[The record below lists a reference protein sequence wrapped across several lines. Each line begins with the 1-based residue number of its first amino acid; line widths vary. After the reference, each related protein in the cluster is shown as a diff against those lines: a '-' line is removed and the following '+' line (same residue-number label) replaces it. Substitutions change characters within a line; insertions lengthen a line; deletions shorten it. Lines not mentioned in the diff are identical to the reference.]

1 MIEYTA
7 CIIRDGMTDQEIYQ
21 TITNSS
27 AYYVLD
33 ARTSP
38 DKPLDMIFDEQ
49 KHRKVFSGVAAT
61 IPTASRRPKPIKIS

>member
-21 TITNSS
+21 TIATSS

-49 KHRKVFSGVAAT
+49 KHRKVFNGITSPV
-61 IPTASRRPKPIKIS
+61 PTNGRRPKPIKIS

>member
-1 MIEYTA
+1 MIEYTT

-21 TITNSS
+21 TIATSS

-49 KHRKVFSGVAAT
+49 KHRKVFSGVAAA